1 MVSWQTT
8 TTLLSLFGVP
18 LVSKGLALYRSA
30 RASAQNI
37 PIRPT
42 PPHVNR
48 ALNILF
54 VSALLF
60 LLSSLPYFTPANI
73 FQQTQSRLAI
83 PTDVL
88 FARLAAARPLTHTDH
103 ALKAKFHS
111 PDARLLY
118 LHYGPD
124 VVANC
129 QFCRSDGP
137 GSYLVYALPSLLLPH
152 LAHLAVLGLATS
164 SLLAGPEGS
173 RFRTPVTLA
182 GVALA
187 AADVYLVASH
197 AQPPYTAATTTTV
210 GGHIDAFFWK
220 LRLYRSLALTVADLS
235 AALLLWTTATNRLL
249 ALPPRPAE
257 RMEHGAR
264 TLELALA
271 KLKALGSVRNVV
283 FRDAGLRDRV
293 GAYWTAEGAVT
304 RAMFEEREVVEGVR
318 AALARADMGGLM
330 EQADRYTEGVFA
342 GVEVVRTPMGAVG

>member
-18 LVSKGLALYRSA
+18 ILSKGLALYRSA

-37 PIRPT
+37 SIRPA

-88 FARLAAARPLTHTDH
+88 FARLAAARPLTQTDY
-103 ALKAKFHS
+103 ALKAKFNS

-129 QFCRSDGP
+129 PFCRSDSP
-137 GSYLVYALPSLLLPH
+137 ASYLVYALPSLLFPH
-152 LAHLAVLGLATS
+152 LAHLAVLGLVTS
-164 SLLAGPEGS
+164 SLFAGPEGS
-173 RFRTPVTLA
+173 RFRTPVTLT

-187 AADVYLVASH
+187 AAEVYLVASH
-197 AQPPYTAATTTTV
+197 TQPPYTPATTAA
-210 GGHIDAFFWK
+210 HIDAFFWK
-220 LRLYRSLALTVADLS
+220 LRLYRSLALTITDLS
-235 AALLLWTTATNRLL
+235 ASLLLWTTATNRLL
-249 ALPPRPAE
+249 ALPPHPVE
-257 RMEHGAR
+257 RMEHSAR

-283 FRDAGLRDRV
+283 FRDAGLRDKM
-293 GAYWTAEGAVT
+293 GAYWIAEGAVT
-304 RAMFEEREVVEGVR
+304 REMFEEREVVKGVR
-318 AALARADMGGLM
+318 AALGRADMGGLM
-330 EQADRYTEGVFA
+330 EQAERYTEGVFA
-342 GVEVVRTPMGAVG
+342 GVEVVRTPVGAVG